1 MEHGDRGVTVT
12 VVGDTRD
19 PRYLQK
25 IQSGRH
31 SSLADEPRARGGA
44 DAGPTPFEYVLSGLG
59 ACTSITLRMYAERK
73 GWDLGTV
80 TVALKLLHADG
91 ANRIERQVA
100 IDGSLNTEQRARL
113 ADICERTPVTLAVK
127 SGIPIQTTL
136 R

>member
-1 MEHGDRGVTVT
+1 MERGDRIVSVT

-19 PRYLQK
+19 PKYLQK
-25 IQSGRH
+25 VQSGGH
-31 SSLADEPRARGGA
+31 SSFADEPPARGGA

-80 TVALKLLHADG
+80 TVALKLLRADG

-100 IDGSLNTEQRARL
+100 IDASLNTEQRARL
-113 ADICERTPVTLAVK
+113 ADICERTPVTLALK
-127 SGIPIQTTL
+127 GGIPIQTTL